1 MSDTVP
7 DPIDAVLRSDHAAI
21 VRQLAELRTVEPA
34 GGAEHFEQLIA
45 DIVRHFVAEEQYLL
59 PTVRERLDGGRR
71 LSDAEFAEHERI
83 EKLLRRLDDADDV
96 DEQQVGVTVDALQD
110 AIGEHVRRQEEEL
123 IPQVVAVLDAATLAE
138 LGEGALGAE
147 QLAPTHPRAFVPKS
161 RTLSKVTSWLEG
173 LVDKSW
179 DSRGKD

>member
-1 MSDTVP
+1 MTVP

-21 VRQLAELRTVEPA
+21 VRDLAALRTIEPSG
-34 GGAEHFEQLIA
+34 GGAHFAQLCA

-59 PTVRERLDGGRR
+59 PAVREHLDGGEQI
-71 LSDAEFAEHERI
+71 SEQEFAEHERV
-83 EKLLRRLDDADDV
+83 EKLLRRIDAEEDV
-96 DEQQVGVTVDALQD
+96 DAQQVDLAIGELQD
-110 AIGEHVRRQEEEL
+110 AIDEHVRRQEQEL
-123 IPQVVAVLDAATLAE
+123 IPQLVAVLDDSALAE

-161 RTLSKVTSWLEG
+161 TTLSKVTSWLEG
-173 LVDKSW
+173 LVDKSF

>member
-1 MSDTVP
+1 MADAVP

-21 VRQLAELRTVEPA
+21 VRGLAELRTIEPT
-34 GGAEHFEQLIA
+34 GGAAHFEQLTA

-59 PTVRERLDGGRR
+59 PTVRERLEGGDRI
-71 LSDAEFAEHERI
+71 SDSEFAEHERI
-83 EKLLRRLDDADDV
+83 EKLLRRLDDEDDV
-96 DEQQVGVTVDALQD
+96 DAEQVGVTVDALQD

-123 IPQVVAVLDAATLAE
+123 IPQVVAVLDEATLAH

-161 RTLSKVTSWLEG
+161 RTLSKVSSWLEG